1 MNVRACIDIFD
12 ISICALGL
20 YSAAQRES
28 IIENS
33 GKYDVLP
40 EQNKMLG
47 MPTENRKQV
56 GPRLKSDFLCSSDS
70 CASLDSFS

>member
-20 YSAAQRES
+20 YSTAQRES

-40 EQNKMLG
+40 EQNKMSALHAQN
-47 MPTENRKQV
+47 PTQTGVSHGQKLTPHHTKN
-56 GPRLKSDFLCSSDS
+56 
-70 CASLDSFS
+70 